1 MRPRLLLS
9 VVLSAL
15 LATTASL
22 AQSSLEYA
30 VKAAYLA
37 KFAPF
42 IEWPESAFAGPA
54 APLTICILGPDPF
67 GPEFDKAI
75 AGQKDGDHPLVARRM
90 TALDPAVTC
99 QILFSKDEALAE
111 QALAEM
117 KTRPVVTVT
126 DSGLRAHGMISF
138 LVIDN
143 HVRFDVDEAAAV
155 SVNIDISSKLLG
167 LAHAVHQKGA
177 R

>member
-90 TALDPAVTC
+90 TALDPAVTNVSGTSAP
-99 QILFSKDEALAE
+99 LSSTRRSLAGF
-111 QALAEM
+111 ASTPM
-117 KTRPVVTVT
+117 TTPRRTPVA
-126 DSGLRAHGMISF
+126 S
-138 LVIDN
+138 
-143 HVRFDVDEAAAV
+143 
-155 SVNIDISSKLLG
+155 
-167 LAHAVHQKGA
+167 
-177 R
+177 